1 MENILSNTKNI
12 LLNLSQ
18 HLTEETSYLMK
29 HFLGQTLSNISTL
42 ESFNESNR
50 IYAFGDLS
58 KLNHLSTFLFIIE
71 EFSQNYNHLSSSK
84 YQCVRLGQLPININN
99 AGVYYRNLFDKD
111 SIFQNLVE
119 EHDFQELTESTKSS
133 KAIRKGIYLTNIEKS
148 IEENQEALNFRLL
161 RCSSNL
167 TGPTENFRATD
178 LFIKN
183 IVNQLI
189 KYDFEVGIDLNHVL
203 AQIYVNKK
211 KEGNNG
217 KELKARIK
225 AHSDK
230 TKDMPEEGLIAF
242 CTFYDHINLNTLEP
256 SKMDRF
262 DFVYKKNSGLNRL
275 LFKLKPTV
283 DDPNLVKEFSVT
295 LYPNSAFIIPLST
308 NRLYTHEIR
317 PSALDVDKIPTRLG
331 YVMRCS
337 NLNAVYKNN
346 ATFIQNGDHLVPLQ
360 PMTAEHLEDL
370 RTTYYEENISE
381 KKVKYQD
388 VFFSMNTGDYEKP
401 IY

>member
-18 HLTEETSYLMK
+18 HLTEETSYLIK

-42 ESFNESNR
+42 ESFDESNR

-58 KLNHLSTFLFIIE
+58 KINHLSTFLFIIE
-71 EFSQNYNHLSSSK
+71 EFSQNYNHLSSFQ
-84 YQCVRLGQLPININN
+84 YQCVHLGQVPININN

-178 LFIKN
+178 HYINKL
-183 IVNQLI
+183 VNQLI
-189 KYDFEVGIDLNHVL
+189 KYDFEVETDLNHVL

-242 CTFYDHINLNTLEP
+242 CTFYDHINLNALEP
-256 SKMDRF
+256 SKIDRF

-283 DDPNLVKEFSVT
+283 DDPNFVKEFSVT

-346 ATFIQNGDHLVPLQ
+346 STFIQNGDHLVPLQ
-360 PMTAEHLEDL
+360 PMTADLLEDL

-388 VFFSMNTGDYEKP
+388 VFFSMNAGDYEKP